1 VQQKMDH
8 DVEHFVLFQLLVT
21 QCLKI
26 KNLDRLQQIWELM
39 PHGFGIFDLLSLMR
53 HYLADTSIVG
63 ANTALT
69 SRVLQNK
76 VLCDSK
82 NDIFA
87 VGAIRSQLLK
97 MWGVVVTEKSG

>member
-1 VQQKMDH
+1 MQFVQQKMDH

-26 KNLDRLQQIWELM
+26 KNLERLQQIWELM

-53 HYLADTSIVG
+53 HYLADTGVYGSNIG
-63 ANTALT
+63 LT
-69 SRVLQNK
+69 NRVLQNK

-87 VGAIRSQLLK
+87 VGAIRSQILK
-97 MWGVVVTEKSG
+97 MCGEKTG